1 MQTSTREVDDVII
14 VDLSGRFTLGEGN
27 VTLQN
32 VIRDLALRGNRKIL
46 LNLADITYIDSS
58 GIGALVSCY
67 TTIRNRGGELK
78 LVSLSKRAHDLLH
91 IAKLHTLFDIK
102 DDEDAAVKSFR

>member
-102 DDEDAAVKSFR
+102 DDEDAAVKAFR

>member
-14 VDLSGRFTLGEGN
+14 VDLSGRLTLGEG

-32 VIRDLALRGNRKIL
+32 AIRDLALKGNRKIL
-46 LNLADITYIDSS
+46 LNLADINYIDSS
-58 GIGALVSCY
+58 GIGTLVTSY

-78 LVSLSKRAHDLLH
+78 LVNLSKRAHDLLH